1 MATRPGLVRQAA
13 AIPVLGN
20 QVCLITSRTG
30 KRWVIPKGCLEPGKT
45 SGEIALQEAWEEAGL
60 VGVLQSDPIGT
71 YLYEKD
77 DRNHHVLV
85 YLMNVTQVAEVW
97 PEGSWRVRSWLTF
110 IQALNQ
116 IEEFGLREVIRG
128 VFTFKGAM
136 ALPQALEVP
145 MLP

>member
-97 PEGSWRVRSWLTF
+97 PEGNWRVRSWLTF
-110 IQALNQ
+110 TQALHQ

-128 VFTFKGAM
+128 AVAFKGGM
-136 ALPQALEVP
+136 ALPQPLEVP
-145 MLP
+145 VMP